1 MILLRIHPPAEASGA
16 PAPIEVRS
24 IKPVLR
30 VGPGSD
36 LEVAY
41 AGPGWRTLEARL
53 LHRGRHVEVD
63 FLDGCEPQEL
73 LMGERVHI
81 RGVDV
86 ELAGLLPLPDEGGE
100 DEVTPALLSP
110 EAAAAMFGDY
120 EESSSATATA
130 KTFDVEPAK
139 TTQPSAASQPTPR
152 PETTSQPSSHTQP
165 SSQTQPAVARTK
177 TTKAAANASAE
188 HAARKQVESKG
199 AAEAT
204 REPTA
209 RKRVRGQVILTP
221 EERAQ
226 LAAKLRGHREFGDAL
241 VAQLRHAPF
250 WMMSIAVHAI
260 LFLALYI
267 LLAPPKDR
275 PISIADEEVIAEFAD
290 VDTGVQLDPLPEPE
304 APPASPN
311 VTEPVE
317 PDLAELLTTPEELEV
332 GTERAAEDDPLLAE
346 LGDDDHDPVDI
357 GLAPKHSSF
366 RRRRSSS
373 PMPDVENLE
382 RRFAGETAARSINAE
397 AAKLVLEGA
406 LGRGARRDALP
417 SEGELLVVDG
427 SYDHMEK
434 VLRVLHIPYVLKE
447 PYEVVRSR
455 NLSRY
460 KIIFWNCGDPM
471 PPVLMSKFLP
481 RLRRWVQDGG
491 YLFST
496 DWGIAQVVAPG
507 FGEYI
512 GTSGTSGAFS
522 KDLVLHVEPTPAGT
536 RHELM
541 EGVFPRGARGQ
552 WWLERAAYDI
562 IVRDK
567 RRVDVLVVAPYL
579 ESTMRRDPAVAVTFK
594 HGRGRVLHVL
604 GHYFQ
609 EAGNLAGTIASQRL
623 ALNFVM
629 ERMGKTHAARTRG
642 R

>member
-1 MILLRIHPPAEASGA
+1 MILLRIHPPADAPGA
-16 PAPIEVRS
+16 PDPVEVRS

-63 FLDGCEPQEL
+63 FLDGREPQEL
-73 LMGERVHI
+73 LVGERVHI

-86 ELAGLLPLPDEGGE
+86 ELAGLLPLPGE
-100 DEVTPALLSP
+100 DTADEASPALLSP
-110 EAAAAMFGDY
+110 AAAAAMFGDY
-120 EESSSATATA
+120 EEPTSEKPSP
-130 KTFDVEPAK
+130 KTFDVESDKATASTGPAPEK
-139 TTQPSAASQPTPR
+139 PRASA
-152 PETTSQPSSHTQP
+152 TTSRPTATQKK
-165 SSQTQPAVARTK
+165 TAPASAVPK
-177 TTKAAANASAE
+177 QAAA
-188 HAARKQVESKG
+188 G
-199 AAEAT
+199 AG
-204 REPTA
+204 EPTA
-209 RKRVRGQVILTP
+209 RKRVRGQVILTA
-221 EERAQ
+221 EERAK
-226 LAAKLRGHREFGDAL
+226 LAAQLRGHQEFGDAL

-260 LFLALYI
+260 LFLALYL

-275 PISIADEEVIAEFAD
+275 PISIANEEVVAEFAE

-304 APPASPN
+304 APPESPN
-311 VTEPVE
+311 LTEPVE
-317 PDLAELLTTPEELEV
+317 PDLADLLTTPEELEV
-332 GTERAAEDDPLLAE
+332 GSQPATDDAPLLAE
-346 LGDDDHDPVDI
+346 LGDDDHDPVQI
-357 GLAPKHSSF
+357 GVAPKNSSF
-366 RRRRSSS
+366 RRRRSST
-373 PMPDVENLE
+373 PTPNVEKLE
-382 RRFAGETAARSINAE
+382 RGFSGETAARSVNAE

-406 LGRGARRDALP
+406 LGRGSRREALP

-447 PYEVVRSR
+447 PYEVVRMR

-460 KIIFWNCGDPM
+460 KIMFWNCGDPM
-471 PPVLMSKFLP
+471 PPVLMAKFLP